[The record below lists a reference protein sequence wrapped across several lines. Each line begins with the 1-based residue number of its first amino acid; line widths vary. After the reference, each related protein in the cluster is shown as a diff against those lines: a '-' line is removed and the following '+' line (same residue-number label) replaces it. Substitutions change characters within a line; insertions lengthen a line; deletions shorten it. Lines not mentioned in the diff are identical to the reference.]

1 MNAKTTDLHHREER
15 VMKDPVKEHRSCS
28 KEDIKKEQ
36 PEKLAEDTPE
46 KLFPNTNVPCSLLPR
61 KPTEKSTSKN

>member
-1 MNAKTTDLHHREER
+1 
-15 VMKDPVKEHRSCS
+15 MKDPAKEHKSCS

-46 KLFPNTNVPCSLLPR
+46 KPFLNTNVPCSLLPR
-61 KPTEKSTSKN
+61 KPTEKSTRKN